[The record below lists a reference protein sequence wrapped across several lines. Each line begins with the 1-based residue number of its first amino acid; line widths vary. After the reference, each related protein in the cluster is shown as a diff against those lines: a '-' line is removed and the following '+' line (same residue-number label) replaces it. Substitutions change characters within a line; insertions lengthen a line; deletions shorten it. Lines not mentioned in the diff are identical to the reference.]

1 MYSSVDPHEVQQRIE
16 RLAPLVKRMAHHMIA
31 RLPASVQLDD
41 LIQAG
46 LIGLMEAARNFD
58 EAQGV
63 QLETYAS
70 QRIRGAMLD
79 ELRESDW
86 ISRSARKN
94 GRLIEQAIH
103 RLGHKL
109 GRNPLESEI
118 AAELNISLG
127 EYQDMLE
134 ESRGHQ
140 IIHYDDFQDDDGG
153 NDQLDIVAADH
164 EADPF
169 EQLSN
174 AGFRSRLVEAIKD
187 LPERE
192 QMVMSLYYEQELN
205 LKEIGLIME
214 VSESRVC
221 QLHSQAINRLRVHL
235 SDWVGQ
241 LKPRKSGKR
250 HG

>member
-1 MYSSVDPHEVQQRIE
+1 MYLSVDPVEVQQRIE
-16 RLAPLVKRMAHHMIA
+16 RLAPLVKRMAHHMIS

-63 QLETYAS
+63 LLETYAS

-86 ISRSARKN
+86 VSRSARKN

-103 RLGHKL
+103 RLGHQL

-118 AAELNISLG
+118 AAEMDISLG
-127 EYQDMLE
+127 DYQAMLE
-134 ESRGHQ
+134 DSRGHQ
-140 IIHYDDFQDDDGG
+140 LIHYEDFQDEDGG
-153 NDQLDIVAADH
+153 NAQLDIFTADH
-164 EADPF
+164 DADPF
-169 EQLSN
+169 ELLSGE
-174 AGFRSRLVEAIKD
+174 GFRSTLVKAITV

-192 QMVMSLYYEQELN
+192 QMVMSLYYEEELN

-221 QLHSQAINRLRVHL
+221 QLHSQAINRLRCHL

-241 LKPRKSGKR
+241 QKPKKSGKR